1 MFSQFSPPSREIC
14 TRPSSEPA
22 QYTPGSWGDSTKANI
37 VPKFSTKVVSFV
49 IGPPEGSIFERSL
62 RVRSG
67 LIGSQLCPS
76 FVERNTTSAATY
88 SVPESCGEKTM
99 GYVHWKRYLWSSTP
113 WP

>member
-1 MFSQFSPPSREIC
+1 MIATVAHSGRSGGVMFSQFCPQSREIW

-76 FVERNTTSAATY
+76 FLERNTTSAATY
-88 SVPESCGEKTM
+88 SVPESWGEKTM
-99 GYVHWKRYLWSSTP
+99 G
-113 WP
+113 